1 MAGRISYL
9 GGIVR
14 DGLVLNLDA
23 AKRDSYPGSG
33 TSWRDISEMGNNGT
47 LENGPTFDSDN
58 GGSIRFDGGDDYVT
72 IGAKEDFNFILGNF
86 TAGCWFKSSQSKI
99 FAGLFGKVL
108 GNDYGWTLEL
118 SSGKLRQI
126 YAPTEINSPLS
137 YNDNNWHYAIM
148 VCQSLSQN
156 MYMYVDGILI
166 GSTSM
171 PSSYIPPTNAPLWIG
186 GWGNISFVL
195 NCNIAQTSIYNRAL
209 TAQEVLQNYNATKSR
224 YGL

>member
-1 MAGRISYL
+1 MSGRIL
-9 GGIVR
+9 NRVVT
-14 DGLVLNLDA
+14 DGLVLYLDA
-23 AKRDSYPGSG
+23 ANSISYVSGS
-33 TSWRDISEMGNNGT
+33 TTWNDLSRNGNNGT
-47 LENGPTFDSDN
+47 LVNGPTFNSSN
-58 GGSIRFDGGDDYVT
+58 GGSIVFDGTNDYVN
-72 IGAKEDFNFILGNF
+72 IGDKEDFNFILGNF

-108 GNDYGWTLEL
+108 GNVYGWTLEL

-126 YAPTEINSPLS
+126 YASTEINSPLS

-171 PSSYIPPTNAPLWIG
+171 PSSYIPPTGAPLWIG
-186 GWGNISFVL
+186 GWGNIAYVL
-195 NCNIAQTSIYNRAL
+195 NCNIAQTLIYNRAL
-209 TAQEVLQNYNATKSR
+209 TATEILQNYNATKGR